1 MKLCVRSETPDDYG
15 VINEIHNEAFE
26 RPDKGRLV
34 ERLRK
39 MDKFIPELSLVA
51 ELDGV
56 PVGHILF
63 FPVDINSSAKK
74 YPTLALAPLSVMP
87 PYQKKKI
94 GSTLVI
100 GGLRRAQKFGHKS
113 VIVLG
118 YPEYYQRF
126 AFKKASDWGV
136 PLLRCP
142 TMLLWLLKSFS
153 GSLKGRRELLSIP
166 KRLMTCSIR

>member
-1 MKLCVRSETPDDYG
+1 MRLCVRSETPDDYG
-15 VINEIHNEAFE
+15 VISEIHDEAFE
-26 RPDKGRLV
+26 RPDEGRLV

-39 MDKFIPELSLVA
+39 MYKFIPELSLVA
-51 ELDGV
+51 ELDGI

-63 FPVDINSSAKK
+63 FPVEINSGATK
-74 YPTLALAPLSVMP
+74 YPTLALAPLSVIP
-87 PYQKKKI
+87 LYQKKKI

-126 AFKKASDWGV
+126 AFKKASDWGIRPSFEV
-136 PLLRCP
+136 PDNAFMALEIVL
-142 TMLLWLLKSFS
+142 
-153 GSLKGRRELLSIP
+153 GELEGKTGIVEYP
-166 KRLMTCSIR
+166 EAFNDV